1 MPTLS
6 TAQIIAAFVLPGVLA
21 ITLHEVAHGYAA
33 RQLGDRTAEML
44 GRLTLNPLKHVDPVG
59 TVIVPLALLLASK
72 LFIGQPLVFGW
83 AKPVPIGVRNFRN
96 PRRDMSLVAA
106 AGPAVNMVMALGW
119 AVIHLLATKMGS
131 DLAWLS
137 GPLRAMAAL
146 GVFINIVLAVLNM
159 IPLPP
164 LDGGR
169 VASGLMSPGT
179 AMKFDRIEP
188 YGLLILI
195 ALMVTGLLQMILLPI
210 IVHVLRAVQS
220 LVGTSVYGDLARLLI

>member
-6 TAQIIAAFVLPGVLA
+6 TAQIVAAFVLPAVLA

-59 TVIVPLALLLASK
+59 TVLVPLALLLASK
-72 LFIGQPLVFGW
+72 LLIGQPLVFGW

-106 AGPAVNMVMALGW
+106 AGPASNVVMALGW
-119 AVIHLLATKMGS
+119 AIVHLAATKLGS

-169 VASGLMSPGT
+169 VASGLMSPRT

-188 YGLLILI
+188 YGLLILVG
-195 ALMVTGLLQMILLPI
+195 LMVTGVLQQVLLPVI
-210 IVHVLRAVQS
+210 IYVLQAVQS
-220 LVGTSVYGDLARLLI
+220 LVGTSVYLDLARLLI